1 MIPAGHIEDW
11 RKAVPWREGAKVEQ
25 DLIICRALV
34 VIFSN
39 EILSKELRIRGG
51 TALNKLH
58 FPEPFRYSED
68 IDLVCTVAPSDGT
81 FASELRD
88 VLEPWLGMAKFV
100 PSTIAPKMVFRVKAA
115 EDVGKPIKLKVE
127 INTSERV
134 AFDPTCK
141 LRLAVDNPWFSGE
154 ASIPTFSREE
164 MLATKLR
171 AMLGRD
177 KRRDLFDVDHALR
190 VFEGLDVRHVVDLF
204 FKYEDKHGSGKRMTK
219 AKAQKDFSAK
229 YKFRE
234 RDNDVRD
241 MLAPKYASVLSDEG
255 RNSAFLNILEN
266 VVELLPGKPWAG
278 IDKLTET
285 LESGP

>member
-1 MIPAGHIEDW
+1 MIPVNCIEAW
-11 RKAVPWREGAKVEQ
+11 GEVVPWSDRAQLEQ

-100 PSTIAPKMVFRVKAA
+100 PSTIAPKMIFRVKAA
-115 EDVGKPIKLKVE
+115 EDGADPIKLKVE

-134 AFDPTCK
+134 ASDPTCK
-141 LRLAVDNPWFSGE
+141 LRLAVYNPWFSGE

-164 MLATKLR
+164 MIATKLR
-171 AMLGRD
+171 ALLGRD

-190 VFEGLDVRHVVDLF
+190 RLLAGAHVDPIVKLHFGPPRTLLDYYYLITF
-204 FKYEDKHGSGKRMTK
+204 GKMRLYCYFVQSFIAIST
-219 AKAQKDFSAK
+219 
-229 YKFRE
+229 R
-234 RDNDVRD
+234 
-241 MLAPKYASVLSDEG
+241 
-255 RNSAFLNILEN
+255 
-266 VVELLPGKPWAG
+266 
-278 IDKLTET
+278 
-285 LESGP
+285 

>member
-1 MIPAGHIEDW
+1 MIPAAHIEDW

-39 EILSKELRIRGG
+39 EILSKTLRIRGG

-88 VLEPWLGMAKFV
+88 VLESWLGMAKFV
-100 PSTIAPKMVFRVKAA
+100 PSTIAPKMIFRVKAA
-115 EDVGKPIKLKVE
+115 EDGADPIKLKVE

-141 LRLAVDNPWFSGE
+141 LRLAVDNPWFSGA
-154 ASIPTFSREE
+154 ASIPTLSREE
-164 MLATKLR
+164 MIATKLR
-171 AMLGRD
+171 ALLGRD

-190 VFEGLDVRHVVDLF
+190 VFEGLDVRHVVDMF
-204 FKYEDKHGSGKRMTK
+204 FMYEDKHGRGKRMTK
-219 AKAQKDFSAK
+219 AKAQENLFSK
-229 YKFRE
+229 YKLRE
-234 RDNDVRD
+234 RDDDVRN
-241 MLAPKYASVLSDEG
+241 MLSPKFISVLSDEG
-255 RNSAFLNILEN
+255 RNSAFRNILEN
-266 VVELLPGKPWAG
+266 VVELLPGKPWDG
-278 IDKLTET
+278 IDKLTKK
-285 LESGP
+285 LESGS